1 MSTPIE
7 RAGIDVATAGEEV
20 QAPGVEVNTPI
31 PAPGTV
37 SSASASLPALS
48 SEANS
53 IAAVGLEP
61 VTAESAELK
70 LAQRARLRRKLL
82 GSTPLLMF
90 GVLILIFLAFSLAH
104 PHTFPKFANVRNM
117 IDDTSPYLIMGVG
130 FTYVMIAAGFDLS
143 QGSVLV
149 FGQVV
154 AAKIMVAIGGQ
165 GGWTIAVGFVAAIA
179 AGTLWGIFNGLVITK
194 LRVPPLITTLG
205 SLGAALGLADI
216 LTQGQDNTPTPAAL
230 TTISAQLP
238 LGMSWRVWVAL
249 VVAIIGGL
257 YLHLTR
263 FGRRTFVIGSN
274 EEAARRAGINVDRH
288 IIKLYMIASGI
299 AGLAGMMALIN
310 NTTTTVGGHA
320 TDSLVVVTGV
330 ALGGVSLF
338 GGSGLMV
345 GTLIGMFVPTVLA
358 NGLISINV
366 QSFWQQV
373 VTGLILVFAVYLDQ
387 YKRRRRNAV

>member
-1 MSTPIE
+1 MSMPDE
-7 RAGIDVATAGEEV
+7 QAGLDVAVAGEDV
-20 QAPGVEVNTPI
+20 QAPGVQVNKAI

-37 SSASASLPALS
+37 SSVTAGLPELS
-48 SEANS
+48 RHINS
-53 IAAVGLEP
+53 IASVGLEP

-70 LAQRARLRRKLL
+70 AAQRARLKRKLL

-90 GVLILIFLAFSLAH
+90 GVLIVIFLVFSFMH
-104 PHTFPKFANVRNM
+104 PDTFPKFANVRNM

-154 AAKIMVAIGGQ
+154 AAKIMVAVGGQ

-179 AGTLWGIFNGLVITK
+179 ASTLWGIFNGLVITK

-205 SLGAALGLADI
+205 SLGAALGGADI

-230 TTISAQLP
+230 TTLSAQLP

-249 VVAIIGGL
+249 LVAIIGGL
-257 YLHLTR
+257 YLHTTR

-288 IIKLYMIASGI
+288 IIKLYVIASGI

-320 TDSLVVVTGV
+320 TDSLTVVTGV

-358 NGLISINV
+358 NGLISVHV

-373 VTGLILVFAVYLDQ
+373 VTGFILVLAVYLDQ
-387 YKRRRRNAV
+387 FKRRRRNAV

>member
-1 MSTPIE
+1 MTIPDD
-7 RAGIDVATAGEEV
+7 RAGLDIADGGQDV
-20 QAPGVEVNTPI
+20 QAPGVQVNKSL

-37 SSASASLPALS
+37 SSQTAGLPELS
-48 SEANS
+48 TAANS
-53 IAAVGLEP
+53 IATVALEP
-61 VTAESAELK
+61 VTAESDELK
-70 LAQRARLRRKLL
+70 AAQRSRLRRKLF

-90 GVLILIFLAFSLAH
+90 GVLILIFVAFSVLH
-104 PHTFPKFANVRNM
+104 PDTFPAFANVRNM
-117 IDDTSPYLIMGVG
+117 IDDTSLYLIMGIG

-149 FGQVV
+149 FGQVI
-154 AAKIMVAIGGQ
+154 AAKVMVWVGGQ
-165 GGWTIAVGFVAAIA
+165 GAWTVVVGFVAAII
-179 AGTLWGIFNGLVITK
+179 AGGVWGWFNGLVITK

-205 SLGAALGLADI
+205 SLGAALGISDI

-230 TTISAQLP
+230 TTMSAQLP
-238 LGMSWRVWVAL
+238 FGMSWRVWVAL
-249 VVAIIGGL
+249 IVAIIAGL

-288 IIKLYMIASGI
+288 IIKLYIIAAAL

-320 TDSLVVVTGV
+320 TDSLTVVTGV

-345 GTLIGMFVPTVLA
+345 GTVIGMFIPTVLS
-358 NGLISINV
+358 NGLISVHV

-373 VTGLILVFAVYLDQ
+373 VTGFILIFAVYLDQ
-387 YKRRRRNAV
+387 FKRRQRSKV

>member
-1 MSTPIE
+1 
-7 RAGIDVATAGEEV
+7 
-20 QAPGVEVNTPI
+20 
-31 PAPGTV
+31 
-37 SSASASLPALS
+37 
-48 SEANS
+48 
-53 IAAVGLEP
+53 
-61 VTAESAELK
+61 

-90 GVLILIFLAFSLAH
+90 GVLVLIFLVFSLIH
-104 PHTFPKFANVRNM
+104 PQTFPKFANVRNM

-154 AAKIMVAIGGQ
+154 AAKIMVLIGGQ
-165 GGWTIAVGFVAAIA
+165 GGWTIAVGFIAAIL

-230 TTISAQLP
+230 TTLSAQLP

-288 IIKLYMIASGI
+288 IIKLYVIASGI

-345 GTLIGMFVPTVLA
+345 GTVIGMFVPTVLA
-358 NGLISINV
+358 NGLISIKV

>member
-1 MSTPIE
+1 ME
-7 RAGIDVATAGEEV
+7 RAGLDVATGGEQV
-20 QAPGVEVNTPI
+20 QAPGVQVNASI

-37 SSASASLPALS
+37 SSASAGLPALS

-53 IAAVGLEP
+53 IASVGLEP

-70 LAQRARLRRKLL
+70 MAQRARLRRKLL

-90 GVLILIFLAFSLAH
+90 GVLLLIFLAFSFAH
-104 PHTFPKFANVRNM
+104 PNTFPKFANVRNM

-154 AAKIMVAIGGQ
+154 AAKIMVAVGGQ

-216 LTQGQDNTPTPAAL
+216 LTQGQDNTPTPSAL
-230 TTISAQLP
+230 TVISAQLP

-358 NGLISINV
+358 NGLISIHV

-387 YKRRRRNAV
+387 YKRRRRNAI